1 MTSPNPPTDIG
12 LIGLAVMGQ
21 NLVLNLA
28 DHGHRVAVFNR
39 TTSVTQAF
47 VADNGGQEIEG
58 FTDLESFV
66 ASLRRPRRIIL
77 MIKAGQPVDGQI
89 NLLLPLLESGDVI
102 IDGGNSLFTDTARRT
117 DELASL
123 GIHFVGAGISG
134 GEEGARTGPSI
145 MPGGDATAWPIV
157 EDALTSI
164 AAVADGEPCVA
175 WIGTGGAGHFVKMVH
190 NGIEYGDM
198 QIIAEAYDIMSRGLA
213 MSAGEMQRYFADWNK
228 GRLDSYLIEIT
239 ADILG
244 HVEQDGTPTVDLIV
258 DATAQ
263 KGTGQWT
270 VIASMEQP
278 TPVSLVAES
287 VYARMV
293 SSLTDERLEASAMLG
308 GDTDTITGD
317 PAEVVADLHDALYAA
332 KIVSYAQGFMLMSTA
347 SEEYE
352 WNLDMASIA
361 GLWRAGCII
370 RSTFLNDIT
379 TAYRRNPELTNLL
392 FDDFFCDEVSAA
404 IPGLRRTIARAV
416 NAGIPVPAYSA
427 ALSFFD
433 AYRSRK
439 LPANLTQAQRDYFGA
454 HTYERTDRARGEW
467 FHTDWQPS

>member
-1 MTSPNPPTDIG
+1 MTSQKPPTDIG

-39 TTSVTQAF
+39 TTSVTQSF
-47 VADNGGQEIEG
+47 VADTAGHEIQG
-58 FTDLESFV
+58 FNDLESFV
-66 ASLRRPRRIIL
+66 TSLKRPRRIIL

-89 NLLLPLLESGDVI
+89 NALLPFLSPGDVI
-102 IDGGNSLFTDTARRT
+102 IDGGNSRFTDTARRT

-134 GEEGARTGPSI
+134 GEEGARNGPSI

-164 AAVADGEPCVA
+164 AAVANGEPCVA
-175 WIGTGGAGHFVKMVH
+175 WIGPGGAGHFVKMVH

-198 QIIAEAYDIMSRGLA
+198 QIIAEAYDIMSRGLS
-213 MSAGEMQRYFADWNK
+213 MTAGEMQKHFAEWNE

-244 HVEQDGTPTVDLIV
+244 HLEPDGTPTVDLIV

-270 VIASMEQP
+270 VIASMEQT

-287 VYARMV
+287 VYARFV
-293 SSLTDERLEASAMLG
+293 SSFTDERIEASNTLG
-308 GDTDTITGD
+308 GGVDTITD
-317 PAEVVADLHDALYAA
+317 DSAAVISDLHDALYAA
-332 KIVSYAQGFMLMSTA
+332 KIVSYAQGFMLMSRV
-347 SEEYE
+347 SEAYE
-352 WNLDMASIA
+352 WGLDLASIA

-379 TAYRRNPELTNLL
+379 AAYGQNPRLTNLL
-392 FDDFFCDEVSAA
+392 FDDFFRDEVSAA
-404 IPGLRRTIARAV
+404 LPGLRRTIARAV

-433 AYRSRK
+433 AYRSEK

-467 FHTDWQPS
+467 FHTEWQPS

>member
-1 MTSPNPPTDIG
+1 
-12 LIGLAVMGQ
+12 
-21 NLVLNLA
+21 
-28 DHGHRVAVFNR
+28 
-39 TTSVTQAF
+39 
-47 VADNGGQEIEG
+47 
-58 FTDLESFV
+58 
-66 ASLRRPRRIIL
+66 
-77 MIKAGQPVDGQI
+77 
-89 NLLLPLLESGDVI
+89 
-102 IDGGNSLFTDTARRT
+102 
-117 DELASL
+117 
-123 GIHFVGAGISG
+123 
-134 GEEGARTGPSI
+134 
-145 MPGGDATAWPIV
+145 
-157 EDALTSI
+157 
-164 AAVADGEPCVA
+164 
-175 WIGTGGAGHFVKMVH
+175 
-190 NGIEYGDM
+190 
-198 QIIAEAYDIMSRGLA
+198 
-213 MSAGEMQRYFADWNK
+213 
-228 GRLDSYLIEIT
+228 
-239 ADILG
+239 
-244 HVEQDGTPTVDLIV
+244 
-258 DATAQ
+258 
-263 KGTGQWT
+263 
-270 VIASMEQP
+270 
-278 TPVSLVAES
+278 
-287 VYARMV
+287 
-293 SSLTDERLEASAMLG
+293 MLG

-317 PAEVVADLHDALYAA
+317 PAEVVADMHDALYAA

-392 FDDFFCDEVSAA
+392 FDDFFCGEVSAA